1 MYSRYFEPELS
12 INLLSRGTAD
22 IIPVFISQCVTVPV
36 GIKLAEK
43 RGTPGRG
50 EKKRE
55 GRLGGEGISG

>member
-43 RGTPGRG
+43 RGTPGR
-50 EKKRE
+50 ERKRE
-55 GRLGGEGISG
+55 RGEVGG